1 LNRGRGARW
10 RRGSFFFSLLDCLE
24 HVAGLRDARP
34 VDLRLGRSA
43 FAASCGRSARSA
55 ALKVGAHTLGFIKLK
70 RTGVRLLLSDAYVI
84 KYVEDSFALDFQ
96 FTR

>member
-1 LNRGRGARW
+1 V
-10 RRGSFFFSLLDCLE
+10 S
-24 HVAGLRDARP
+24 
-34 VDLRLGRSA
+34 
-43 FAASCGRSARSA
+43 
-55 ALKVGAHTLGFIKLK
+55 AHTLGFIKLK